1 MSMDA
6 FRYDVTFRLDPRPD
20 PVSHDEERVWR
31 REICRH
37 LGLKIVSY
45 AWCRLDLSTPAG
57 LASLARVVE
66 SRDRRGLWV
75 GSIDLT
81 QRLSSEAEAAA
92 SHFLIGRGELG
103 GSDWITAHDYD
114 RVRNG
119 KLERVA
125 LRYPSVAAD
134 RVPIHADVTDYVF
147 VSERVAGVLREVAPE
162 LELLWLRDR
171 GRFAAKQWYIALPAA
186 SAGRGLA
193 HDWFEPSRLGPY
205 SDTAATMLWRRAQ
218 PGRTGWDVRLD
229 EWGDFRAGWF
239 TSGAPPSELVEFLG
253 GARQITVSGVARFAA
268 SRVPKTAVS
277 RTHDGLLVSRGVRQ
291 ALLEARV
298 LTSADFEGA
307 RLVDEPDDPRVDLDA
322 LLGPVEP
329 YFAADKLARMREE
342 SPRLRSA
349 HDAKPKPARRINL
362 KTLLSYLRGLRRE
375 GTDLSPGASAARL
388 RDVEARMG
396 RPLPE
401 TWKALLGVTA
411 EGTIF
416 VGDHDLVLWPLD
428 ALPEEHA
435 HALADVAAR
444 VDGFA
449 PPWLFVG
456 AAISGDRYA
465 LVLPELTAVEDCAVV
480 LVSHDTSHPEETWP
494 SVGAF
499 LHWLLVEG

>member
-1 MSMDA
+1 
-6 FRYDVTFRLDPRPD
+6 
-20 PVSHDEERVWR
+20 
-31 REICRH
+31 
-37 LGLKIVSY
+37 
-45 AWCRLDLSTPAG
+45 
-57 LASLARVVE
+57 
-66 SRDRRGLWV
+66 
-75 GSIDLT
+75 
-81 QRLSSEAEAAA
+81 
-92 SHFLIGRGELG
+92 
-103 GSDWITAHDYD
+103 
-114 RVRNG
+114 
-119 KLERVA
+119 
-125 LRYPSVAAD
+125 
-134 RVPIHADVTDYVF
+134 
-147 VSERVAGVLREVAPE
+147 
-162 LELLWLRDR
+162 
-171 GRFAAKQWYIALPAA
+171 
-186 SAGRGLA
+186 
-193 HDWFEPSRLGPY
+193 
-205 SDTAATMLWRRAQ
+205 MLWRRAQ